1 MKSFLLY
8 VSVVLGCCSL
18 NAFADTQKSSDQTVA
33 KIDASE
39 KNLSEINAAELV
51 EKVLD
56 RYVGNTEVSTL
67 ALVTCAYRNKGD
79 SIACSSSP
87 RKKMVQSIS
96 KMYGEKLKDSRGLM
110 LILEPVSEYGIGI
123 LQYEY
128 VETGGDTD
136 QWMYLPELDQVKRI
150 ASSADAPK
158 KGSLFGS
165 EFSLEDME
173 RQKIKDYQYKL
184 LGQEIIDGR
193 QLLKI
198 EHVPTA
204 SRAPKSNYSK
214 RIQWID
220 EERLLVVKEEYYEWS
235 GELVKVKLL
244 SDIVKTDDIWTAKKT
259 MMRNLKTKR
268 VSMLLYTDVAYNI
281 PIEDEAL
288 TPRILSD
295 VVFRERFI
303 KSLQA
308 SKQERLARVA
318 SH

>member
-1 MKSFLLY
+1 MKFFLLY

-18 NAFADTQKSSDQTVA
+18 NVFAETKKSSDQTV
-33 KIDASE
+33 SE
-39 KNLSEINAAELV
+39 TNVSEINAAGINAAELV

-56 RYVGNTEVSTL
+56 RYVGNTEVSTM
-67 ALVTCAYRNKGD
+67 ALVTCAYKNKGD

-87 RKKMVQSIS
+87 RRKMVQSIS

-173 RQKIKDYQYKL
+173 RQKIKDYHYKF
-184 LGQEIIDGR
+184 LGEETIEGR
-193 QLLKI
+193 QLLKV
-198 EHVPTA
+198 EHIPTE
-204 SRAPKSNYSK
+204 SRAKKSNYSK

-220 EERLLVVKEEYYEWS
+220 AERLLVVKEEFYEWS
-235 GELVKVKLL
+235 GELIKIKLL
-244 SDIVKTDDIWTAKKT
+244 SDIVKTDAIWMAKKT

-308 SKQERLARVA
+308 SKQERLAPVA
-318 SH
+318 IN

>member
-1 MKSFLLY
+1 MKSFVLC
-8 VSVVLGCCSL
+8 VSVLLAGFSI
-18 NAFADTQKSSDQTVA
+18 NAFAETEKTSDRNVA
-33 KIDASE
+33 
-39 KNLSEINAAELV
+39 EIV

-56 RYVGNTEVSTL
+56 RYVGNTEVATM
-67 ALVTCAYRNKGD
+67 ALVTCAYRNNGD
-79 SIACSSSP
+79 SIACSSKP

-128 VETGGDTD
+128 VEASGDTD

-184 LGQEIIDGR
+184 LGQETIDGR

-198 EHVPTA
+198 EHVPTE
-204 SRAPKSNYSK
+204 SRAPRSNYSK

-235 GELVKVKLL
+235 GELIKVKLL

-268 VSMLLYTDVAYNI
+268 VSMLLYTDITFNI

-295 VVFRERFI
+295 VVFREKFI
-303 KSLQA
+303 KSLQV
-308 SKQERLARVA
+308 SKQARPSPIA
-318 SH
+318 SN